1 MNVKKIKE
9 FVKEYKG
16 EIAMGCL
23 VAVAGVA
30 GVMFCKKVAIPK
42 VEADHEKLEKDLEL
56 LNTIATIWD
65 KASAGADSAVPIAGD
80 DLITLCG
87 EDYIA
92 VCAGEPLK
100 VTGAILF
107 GNKVET

>member
-1 MNVKKIKE
+1 MTEKKTFKE
-9 FVKEYKG
+9 FVKEHKV
-16 EIAMGCL
+16 EIAAG
-23 VAVAGVA
+23 VAIIAGVA
-30 GVMFCKKVAIPK
+30 GVMFCRKVAIPK
-42 VEADHEKLEKDLEL
+42 LKVDQEKLEKDLEL

-65 KASAGADSAVPIAGD
+65 KASAGANSAVPIAGD
-80 DLITLCG
+80 DLVTLCG

-92 VCAGEPLK
+92 VCAGEPMK